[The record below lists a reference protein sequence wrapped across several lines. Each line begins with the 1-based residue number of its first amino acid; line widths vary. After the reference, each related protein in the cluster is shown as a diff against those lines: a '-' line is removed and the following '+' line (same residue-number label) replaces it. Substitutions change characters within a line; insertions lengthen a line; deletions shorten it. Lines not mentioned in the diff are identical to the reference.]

1 MGSIVSSGV
10 GSGLDVAGLV
20 QKLVQAEGAP
30 KTLRLN
36 AEEAKVQA
44 KLSALGT
51 LRSAL
56 ATFRDTVTT
65 LKSIAKFQGRQVT
78 LSAPDFINGTATSTA
93 VPGTYAIEVQQLA
106 AAHKLQ
112 SGPIAAATTV
122 IGTGTLRLTI
132 GGQNFD
138 VAIDSTNNTLAGIA
152 EAINDSAAGASV
164 LATVVTGTAEARL
177 TLTARSS
184 GASNAIGVTQSG
196 GDNGL
201 AGLVYPPSGTGLTQ
215 LQAAVDAQVRIDGIP
230 AASSTNT
237 ITGAIAGVDVSLVKV
252 NELGKTT
259 DLTVGYDRAAARKTI
274 DELVK
279 SYNAVVDAIK
289 SVSSYNADTKEGG
302 PLFGDAGVRN
312 IVHQLRRELTSTVS
326 GLDGPFDMLGEIGI
340 TADLSGKVSVDG
352 TKLDAA
358 FATDFDAIGELF
370 AADDVGVAVK
380 LDRLLAP
387 YLDSDGVFDSRT
399 SGLKSSIDFI
409 NERRETLNTRLVALQ
424 ARYTKQFN
432 ALDGLLS
439 QLQGTSNFLTQ
450 QLSGLPGSAPLRR
463 NND

>member
-10 GSGLDVAGLV
+10 GSGLDVASLV
-20 QKLVQAEGAP
+20 QQLVQAEGGP

-56 ATFRDTVTT
+56 ARFRDTVAT
-65 LKSIAKFQGRQVT
+65 LKSIAKFQGRQVA
-78 LSAPDFINGTATSTA
+78 LSANAFIAGTATSTA
-93 VPGTYAIEVQQLA
+93 VPGSYAIEVEQLA

-112 SGPIAAATTV
+112 SGPVAAATTV
-122 IGTGTLRLTI
+122 IGTGTLRIST

-138 VAIDSTNNTLAGIA
+138 VAIDAPNDTMAGIA
-152 EAINDSAAGASV
+152 AAINGSAAGAKV
-164 LATVVTGTAEARL
+164 LATVVTGAGEARL
-177 TLTARSS
+177 TLTARSI
-184 GASNAIGVTQSG
+184 GAVNAMTITQSG

-201 AGLVYPPSGTGLTQ
+201 ASLVYPPSGSGLTQ
-215 LQAAVDAQVRIDGIP
+215 LQAALDAHVLIDGIP
-230 AASSTNT
+230 VTSSTNT
-237 ITGAIAGVDVSLVKV
+237 IAGAITGVDISLVAA
-252 NELGKTT
+252 NDDGETT
-259 DLTVGYDRAAARKTI
+259 TLSVGYDRTAARKTI

-289 SVSSYNADTKEGG
+289 SVSSYNAETKEGG

-312 IVHQLRRELTSTVS
+312 IVYQLRRELTSNVA
-326 GLDGPFDMLGEIGI
+326 GLSGPFDMLGEIGI
-340 TADLSGKVSVDG
+340 SADLNGKLSVNG
-352 TKLDAA
+352 TTLDAA

-370 AADDVGVAVK
+370 AAEDVGVAVK
-380 LDRLLAP
+380 LDELLAP
-387 YLDSDGVFDSRT
+387 YLDADGVFDSRT
-399 SGLKSSIDFI
+399 AGLKSTIDVI
-409 NERRETLNTRLVALQ
+409 GERRAALNTRLAALQ

-432 ALDGLLS
+432 ALDSLLS

-450 QLSGLPGSAPLRR
+450 QLSRLPGSAPLR
-463 NND
+463 NNN